1 MQVLQFEH
9 EAARKKFL
17 NKLEAFLSGRKKT
30 LETIQ
35 TYREA
40 MLANAETKEKR
51 QKRLEHFFR
60 EAYALVSNLFSS
72 YEFDFFCSKKCINT
86 ALKINHGLINLSF
99 I

>member
-9 EAARKKFL
+9 QPARNKFL
-17 NKLEAFLSGRKKT
+17 HKLEAFLVSRKKT

-60 EAYALVSNLFSS
+60 EAYALVNIVF
-72 YEFDFFCSKKCINT
+72 YIY
-86 ALKINHGLINLSF
+86 H
-99 I
+99 